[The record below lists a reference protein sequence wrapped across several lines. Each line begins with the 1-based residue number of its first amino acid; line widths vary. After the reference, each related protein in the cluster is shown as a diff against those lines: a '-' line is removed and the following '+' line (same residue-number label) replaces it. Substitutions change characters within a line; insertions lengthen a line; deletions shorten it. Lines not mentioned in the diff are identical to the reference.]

1 MYRELINCLCI
12 EYTTL
17 AASSAPSWIQCLFD
31 DLSLGVGGRRWAP
44 FQDTR
49 PPDISICQ
57 PRSSQEA
64 VRRQSGGSPRPGH
77 TPPPPSSPSGDFYNI
92 TWLHCLWCGQSKC
105 THIKWISSMR
115 AGKGQNMLKILLIY
129 LKLSILN
136 MPVVHSKWSTSCKHC
151 KYLRLG
157 SLEMELMF
165 LSIFKPRM
173 HQF

>member
-77 TPPPPSSPSGDFYNI
+77 TPPPPSSPSGDFYNF
-92 TWLHCLWCGQSKC
+92 TS
-105 THIKWISSMR
+105 
-115 AGKGQNMLKILLIY
+115 
-129 LKLSILN
+129 LSLMWSNKMYSFKMNILN
-136 MPVVHSKWSTSCKHC
+136 ESKQRAEYVKNT
-151 KYLRLG
+151 
-157 SLEMELMF
+157 F
-165 LSIFKPRM
+165 DIFKVIYFKHASCSFKMVNQLQTLQILTVGVIRNGTNV
-173 HQF
+173 FVNF